1 MWGCGDVDG
10 MFNDGHDISCPYEG
24 FVDGH
29 GWRGEYGYVG
39 SAGCEYD
46 RVVGDFCVTEL
57 ARVAIKEL
65 IQDAQSGFA
74 SGKKDQN
81 GIAQI
86 RMNNVTTSGN
96 LLFERIRRVP
106 KDAVTSL
113 DKYILSEGD
122 VLFNATNSPNL
133 VGKTTRFVTQNE
145 PYVFSNHFIRL
156 IADSNKLDNRYLAR
170 WLTRQQQQGVFELL
184 CKRWVNQ
191 ASVRKDDL
199 LALKIPLPPL
209 AEQKRIAAILDKADM
224 LRTKRRAALA
234 KLDSLVQSVFLEM
247 FGDPGTNPMG
257 WEVKMLSKAFK
268 IKPQIGTAKP
278 AHFDGKQVVVR
289 VGELGGDKIALQK
302 CGTVTLLGK
311 DLEKYS
317 LEVDDFLLARAIGSE
332 NHLGKASILH
342 SIAHPVVYDSHV
354 MRLRFEQE
362 ILLPY
367 FFLIW
372 MKTKGGR
379 ARFMRRAGRTAV
391 QFNINAKQIGRVEIP
406 LPPIDLQQQFNSI
419 YQSITE
425 KQKVHAKHLNESDN
439 LFHALQ
445 QRAFRGEL

>member
-1 MWGCGDVDG
+1 MFSLGDVAT
-10 MFNDGHDISCPYEG
+10 I
-24 FVDGH
+24 
-29 GWRGEYGYVG
+29 
-39 SAGCEYD
+39 D
-46 RVVGDFCVTEL
+46 RNSLSPEN
-57 ARVAIKEL
+57 I
-65 IQDAQSGFA
+65 
-74 SGKKDQN
+74 QN
-81 GIAQI
+81 GTKYIGLEHITGDGTFNSIPVVSNGELNSSKFKFDSSHVLYGKLRPYLKKIALPSF
-86 RMNNVTTSGN
+86 SGICSTDILPIKPGPDLDRN
-96 LLFERIRRVP
+96 YLFYYLRQPSMIQL
-106 KDAVTSL
+106 ATSL
-113 DKYILSEGD
+113 CSGINLPRLS
-122 VLFNATNSPNL
+122 PKRL
-133 VGKTTRFVTQNE
+133 VEF
-145 PYVFSNHFIRL
+145 
-156 IADSNKLDNRYLAR
+156 
-170 WLTRQQQQGVFELL
+170 
-184 CKRWVNQ
+184 
-191 ASVRKDDL
+191 
-199 LALKIPLPPL
+199 KIPLPPL

>member
-1 MWGCGDVDG
+1 MRVWSCCGDVG
-10 MFNDGHDISCPYEG
+10 LKMFSLGDVATI
-24 FVDGH
+24 
-29 GWRGEYGYVG
+29 
-39 SAGCEYD
+39 D
-46 RVVGDFCVTEL
+46 RNSLSPEN
-57 ARVAIKEL
+57 I
-65 IQDAQSGFA
+65 
-74 SGKKDQN
+74 QN
-81 GIAQI
+81 GTKYIGLEHITGDGTFNSIPVVSNGELNSSKFKFDSSHVLYGKLRPYLKKIALPSF
-86 RMNNVTTSGN
+86 SGICSTDILPIKPGPDLDRN
-96 LLFERIRRVP
+96 YLFYYLRQPSMIQL
-106 KDAVTSL
+106 ATSL
-113 DKYILSEGD
+113 CSGINLPRLS
-122 VLFNATNSPNL
+122 PKRL
-133 VGKTTRFVTQNE
+133 VEF
-145 PYVFSNHFIRL
+145 
-156 IADSNKLDNRYLAR
+156 
-170 WLTRQQQQGVFELL
+170 
-184 CKRWVNQ
+184 
-191 ASVRKDDL
+191 
-199 LALKIPLPPL
+199 KIPLPPL